1 MSALEAVAVTW
12 HGESDHARDGGKF
25 GGPLCNC
32 LAVAERMLP
41 LLVEA
46 WDRGYTRA
54 HLQHHNYNLRR
65 NRYSPA
71 IVIDNPYEEVD
82 DAG

>member
-1 MSALEAVAVTW
+1 MSAVEDVARRW
-12 HGESDHARDGGKF
+12 HEGSDHTKSGSPF
-25 GGPLCNC
+25 GGHLCNC

-54 HLQHHNYNLRR
+54 HLQHHDHNMRR

-71 IVIDNPYEEVD
+71 IVIDNPYEE
-82 DAG
+82 ARSAN